1 MIIIIS
7 KSEFDPAARRIK
19 SMYFEFQGPSLDSHK
34 VRVVRYEGRGGS
46 ACAHHKRLRGIPENQ
61 TGVCYFLIVDSGVCT
76 CARAHTHIQPQTHT
90 HVLTLTHAY
99 THTRANTCATA

>member
-34 VRVVRYEGRGGS
+34 VRVVRYEG
-46 ACAHHKRLRGIPENQ
+46 
-61 TGVCYFLIVDSGVCT
+61 
-76 CARAHTHIQPQTHT
+76 
-90 HVLTLTHAY
+90 
-99 THTRANTCATA
+99 